1 MNRGTGYSGRVIGFL
16 LTRHV
21 RENPLEHTFLGG

>member
-1 MNRGTGYSGRVIGFL
+1 MAGYSGRVNGFL

-21 RENPLEHTFLGG
+21 RENPLEHKVLGS